1 MPRRRPREI
10 HRQQGLLTPS
20 WLGYAPW
27 AVLTAHCLLAIAY
40 NLATPFGNN
49 GYPNTPD
56 EGAHFQYVAYVA
68 REWRLPKFEGYAG
81 VGYEA
86 HQPPLY
92 YFLAAVVYA
101 LTGGEGKAVRL
112 LSTACSAGVVWLVW
126 LTLRRL
132 APERPLLALAGMGFA
147 AFLPMHI
154 AIGSAVGNDALTNLL
169 FAAVLY
175 ALLTNLHNATASTTA
190 PENSN
195 PLLKVPPARRGN
207 RADSVPPAKREESE
221 KRDTHDSVPLAKRG
235 EPSPHS
241 VPLAKRGEPSPHS
254 VPLAKRGEPAGGGR
268 LYQLFLLPIL
278 TGLTLLT
285 KATGVLLIPIML
297 LGVIVA
303 ARLQSGRWGAAF
315 GAATLALVITLLV
328 SGWWL
333 VRNYILYGD
342 PLLQRTFLEV
352 FAGTAKAQDF
362 INQGMTWGQYTQ
374 LVADWTFRSF
384 WFAYGAPETARTG
397 LPNFLPSSVYLGLG
411 ALTLGAAVGFA
422 LRLREP
428 LPLWARVWLL
438 LAGLCLVLTLVSFV
452 LFVRVFFQTQGR
464 YFYPALLPISVFWA
478 LGWERLVPE
487 RYRPTALL
495 GITGVLL
502 ALALGCLR
510 YLG

>member
-27 AVLTAHCLLAIAY
+27 VVLAAHSLLAIAY

-175 ALLTNLHNATASTTA
+175 ALLVNLSRASGSETLTPSPSPTAWARGVGAHGATDPS
-190 PENSN
+190 
-195 PLLKVPPARRGN
+195 PLHIPPLPPA
-207 RADSVPPAKREESE
+207 
-221 KRDTHDSVPLAKRG
+221 G
-235 EPSPHS
+235 E
-241 VPLAKRGEPSPHS
+241 GEG
-254 VPLAKRGEPAGGGR
+254 GEGKTR
-268 LYQLFLLPIL
+268 LLLLPIL

-285 KATGVLLIPIML
+285 KATGILLIPIML
-297 LGVIVA
+297 LGVVVA

-333 VRNYILYGD
+333 VRNHILYGD

-362 INQGMTWGQYTQ
+362 INQGMTWGQYAR

-384 WFAYGAPETARTG
+384 WFAYGIPETARTG
-397 LPNFLPSSVYLGLG
+397 LPNFLPSSVYVGLG
-411 ALTLGAAVGFA
+411 VLTLGAVVGFV

-428 LPLWARVWLL
+428 SPLWVRVWLL
-438 LAGLCLVLTLVSFV
+438 LAGLCLLLTLVSFV

>member
-10 HRQQGLLTPS
+10 PRQQGLLTPS

-27 AVLTAHCLLAIAY
+27 VILTAHCLLAIAY

-92 YFLAAVVYA
+92 YFLAAVVYMLA
-101 LTGGEGKAVRL
+101 GGEGKAVRL
-112 LSTACSAGVVWLVW
+112 LSTLCSAGVVWLVW
-126 LTLRRL
+126 LTLHRL
-132 APERPLLALAGMGFA
+132 APERPLLALTGMGFA

-195 PLLKVPPARRGN
+195 PLLKVPPAGRGN
-207 RADSVPPAKREESE
+207 RADSVPPAKREEPE
-221 KRDTHDSVPLAKRG
+221 KRDTHA
-235 EPSPHS
+235 S

-285 KATGVLLIPIML
+285 KATGILLIPITL
-297 LGVIVA
+297 LGVIII
-303 ARLQSGRWGAAF
+303 ARQQSGRWAPALGM
-315 GAATLALVITLLV
+315 ATLALLATLLI

-333 VRNYILYGD
+333 VRNYILYDD

-362 INQGMTWGQYTQ
+362 LDQGMTWGQYAQ

-384 WFAYGAPETARTG
+384 WFAYGVPETAHTG
-397 LPNFLPSSVYLGLG
+397 LPNFLPSSVYLRAGRADAGRGGRLCI
-411 ALTLGAAVGFA
+411 APARAV
-422 LRLREP
+422 
-428 LPLWARVWLL
+428 ARVGAGVAAAGGAVPAADAGQFRAVCARVFPDAGTLL
-438 LAGLCLVLTLVSFV
+438 LPRA
-452 LFVRVFFQTQGR
+452 
-464 YFYPALLPISVFWA
+464 AA
-478 LGWERLVPE
+478 D
-487 RYRPTALL
+487 
-495 GITGVLL
+495 
-502 ALALGCLR
+502 
-510 YLG
+510 

>member
-1 MPRRRPREI
+1 
-10 HRQQGLLTPS
+10 
-20 WLGYAPW
+20 
-27 AVLTAHCLLAIAY
+27 
-40 NLATPFGNN
+40 
-49 GYPNTPD
+49 
-56 EGAHFQYVAYVA
+56 
-68 REWRLPKFEGYAG
+68 
-81 VGYEA
+81 
-86 HQPPLY
+86 
-92 YFLAAVVYA
+92 
-101 LTGGEGKAVRL
+101 
-112 LSTACSAGVVWLVW
+112 VW

-132 APERPLLALAGMGFA
+132 APERPLLALTGMGFA

-169 FAAVLY
+169 FAATLFGLLVNLSNTAELY
-175 ALLTNLHNATASTTA
+175 PPPDLPRQRGRNPDSLPVDGEGRGGGKGGEYLHWLRI
-190 PENSN
+190 
-195 PLLKVPPARRGN
+195 PLLV
-207 RADSVPPAKREESE
+207 
-221 KRDTHDSVPLAKRG
+221 
-235 EPSPHS
+235 
-241 VPLAKRGEPSPHS
+241 
-254 VPLAKRGEPAGGGR
+254 
-268 LYQLFLLPIL
+268 
-278 TGLTLLT
+278 GLTILT
-285 KATGVLLIPIML
+285 KATGILLIPIML

-303 ARLQSGRWGAAF
+303 ARLQSGRWVPALGM
-315 GAATLALVITLLV
+315 ATLALVMTLLV

-362 INQGMTWGQYTQ
+362 INQGMTWGQYAR

-384 WFAYGAPETARTG
+384 WFAYGAPDTARTG

-411 ALTLGAAVGFA
+411 VLTLGAAMGFV

-438 LAGLCLVLTLVSFV
+438 LAGLCLLLTLVSFV

>member
-10 HRQQGLLTPS
+10 PRQQGLLIPS

-175 ALLTNLHNATASTTA
+175 GALVNLSNATASPIA
-190 PENSN
+190 PENPH
-195 PLLKVPPARRGN
+195 PLLKVPPASRGN
-207 RADSVPPAKREESE
+207 QADSLPLVRQGEPEKRE
-221 KRDTHDSVPLAKRG
+221 THDAAPRAKQ
-235 EPSPHS
+235 
-241 VPLAKRGEPSPHS
+241 GEPSPHS
-254 VPLAKRGEPAGGGR
+254 VPLAKRGEPAGGGH
-268 LYQLFLLPIL
+268 LCLFLLPIL
-278 TGLTLLT
+278 TGLTILT
-285 KATGVLLIPIML
+285 KATGILLIPIML
-297 LGVIVA
+297 LSVIVVV
-303 ARLQSGRWGAAF
+303 RLQSGRWGAAF
-315 GAATLALVITLLV
+315 GVGALALLATLLV

-362 INQGMTWGQYTQ
+362 IEGGMSWGQYAR

-384 WFAYGAPETARTG
+384 WFAYGVPETARMG
-397 LPNFLPSSVYLGLG
+397 LPNFLPDSVYLGLG
-411 ALTLGAAVGFA
+411 VLTLGAVAGFV

-428 LPLWARVWLL
+428 SPLWARVWLL

-452 LFVRVFFQTQGR
+452 LFVRIFFQAQGR
-464 YFYPALLPISVFWA
+464 YFYPALLPVSVFWA
-478 LGWERLVPE
+478 LGWERLVPAH
-487 RYRPTALL
+487 YRLTALL
-495 GITGVLL
+495 GLTGLMF

>member
-68 REWRLPKFEGYAG
+68 REWRLPKFEGYEG

-112 LSTACSAGVVWLVW
+112 LSTLCSAGVVWLVW

-132 APERPLLALAGMGFA
+132 APERPLVALAGMGFA

-169 FAAVLY
+169 FAATLY
-175 ALLTNLHNATASTTA
+175 GLLVNLSNTAELYPPPDLPRQRGRNPDSL
-190 PENSN
+190 PVDGEGRGGGKGGEYLHWLRI
-195 PLLKVPPARRGN
+195 PLLV
-207 RADSVPPAKREESE
+207 
-221 KRDTHDSVPLAKRG
+221 
-235 EPSPHS
+235 
-241 VPLAKRGEPSPHS
+241 
-254 VPLAKRGEPAGGGR
+254 
-268 LYQLFLLPIL
+268 
-278 TGLTLLT
+278 GLTILT

-303 ARLQSGRWGAAF
+303 ARLQSGRWARALGAA
-315 GAATLALVITLLV
+315 ALALVMTLLV

-333 VRNYILYGD
+333 ARNYILYGD

-352 FAGTAKAQDF
+352 FAGTAKARDF
-362 INQGMTWGQYTQ
+362 LNQGMTWGQYAQ

-411 ALTLGAAVGFA
+411 ALTLSAAVGFA

-428 LPLWARVWLL
+428 SPAWARVWLL
-438 LAGLCLVLTLVSFV
+438 LAGLCLLLTLVSFV

-487 RYRPTALL
+487 RYRQTALL

>member
-10 HRQQGLLTPS
+10 HRQQGLLTSS

-27 AVLTAHCLLAIAY
+27 AVLTAHCLLAIVY

-92 YFLAAVVYA
+92 YFLAAAVYA

-175 ALLTNLHNATASTTA
+175 ALLVNLSRSGGFEALT
-190 PENSN
+190 
-195 PLLKVPPARRGN
+195 
-207 RADSVPPAKREESE
+207 
-221 KRDTHDSVPLAKRG
+221 
-235 EPSPHS
+235 PSPS
-241 VPLAKRGEPSPHS
+241 PTAWERGAKPPHS
-254 VPLAKRGEPAGGGR
+254 RLAGEGEGGEGR
-268 LYQLFLLPIL
+268 TRLLLLPLL

-285 KATGVLLIPIML
+285 KATGILLIPIML
-297 LGVIVA
+297 LGVVVA
-303 ARLQSGRWGAAF
+303 ARQQSGRWGAAF
-315 GAATLALVITLLV
+315 GAATLVLVITLLV

-333 VRNYILYGD
+333 VRNYMLYGD

-362 INQGMTWGQYTQ
+362 INQGMTWGQYAR

-397 LPNFLPSSVYLGLG
+397 LPNFLPDSVYLGLG
-411 ALTLGAAVGFA
+411 VLTLGAVMGFV

-428 LPLWARVWLL
+428 SPLWARVWLL

-478 LGWERLVPE
+478 LGWERLAPE

>member
-27 AVLTAHCLLAIAY
+27 VVLAAHCLLAIAY

-92 YFLAAVVYA
+92 YLLAAVVYT

-112 LSTACSAGVVWLVW
+112 LSTLCSAGVVWLVW

-169 FAAVLY
+169 FAATLY
-175 ALLTNLHNATASTTA
+175 GLLVNLSNTAELYPPPDLPRQRGRNPDSL
-190 PENSN
+190 PVDGEGRGGGKGGEYLHWLRI
-195 PLLKVPPARRGN
+195 PLLV
-207 RADSVPPAKREESE
+207 
-221 KRDTHDSVPLAKRG
+221 
-235 EPSPHS
+235 
-241 VPLAKRGEPSPHS
+241 
-254 VPLAKRGEPAGGGR
+254 
-268 LYQLFLLPIL
+268 
-278 TGLTLLT
+278 GLTILT
-285 KATGVLLIPIML
+285 KATGILLIPIML

-303 ARLQSGRWGAAF
+303 ARLQSGRWARAL
-315 GAATLALVITLLV
+315 GAATLALVMTLLV

-333 VRNYILYGD
+333 ARNYILYGD

-362 INQGMTWGQYTQ
+362 INQGMTWGQYAQ

-384 WFAYGAPETARTG
+384 WFAYGAPDTARTG

-411 ALTLGAAVGFA
+411 ALTLGAAVGFG

-428 LPLWARVWLL
+428 SPSWARVWLL

-487 RYRPTALL
+487 RYRQTALL

>member
-27 AVLTAHCLLAIAY
+27 VVLAAHSLLAIAY

-92 YFLAAVVYA
+92 YFLAAAIYA

-132 APERPLLALAGMGFA
+132 ASERPLLALAGMGFA

-195 PLLKVPPARRGN
+195 PILKVPPAGRGN
-207 RADSVPPAKREESE
+207 RADLVPPAKREEPE
-221 KRDTHDSVPLAKRG
+221 KRDTHA
-235 EPSPHS
+235 
-241 VPLAKRGEPSPHS
+241 S

-285 KATGVLLIPIML
+285 KATGILLIPITL
-297 LGVIVA
+297 LGVIII
-303 ARLQSGRWGAAF
+303 ARQQSGRWAPALGM
-315 GAATLALVITLLV
+315 ATLALVMTLLV

-333 VRNYILYGD
+333 CAELSSCTATRCCSAPSWKCSRARRRRG
-342 PLLQRTFLEV
+342 TFSIR
-352 FAGTAKAQDF
+352 A
-362 INQGMTWGQYTQ
+362 
-374 LVADWTFRSF
+374 
-384 WFAYGAPETARTG
+384 
-397 LPNFLPSSVYLGLG
+397 
-411 ALTLGAAVGFA
+411 
-422 LRLREP
+422 
-428 LPLWARVWLL
+428 
-438 LAGLCLVLTLVSFV
+438 
-452 LFVRVFFQTQGR
+452 
-464 YFYPALLPISVFWA
+464 
-478 LGWERLVPE
+478 
-487 RYRPTALL
+487 
-495 GITGVLL
+495 
-502 ALALGCLR
+502 
-510 YLG
+510 

>member
-1 MPRRRPREI
+1 
-10 HRQQGLLTPS
+10 
-20 WLGYAPW
+20 
-27 AVLTAHCLLAIAY
+27 
-40 NLATPFGNN
+40 
-49 GYPNTPD
+49 
-56 EGAHFQYVAYVA
+56 
-68 REWRLPKFEGYAG
+68 
-81 VGYEA
+81 
-86 HQPPLY
+86 
-92 YFLAAVVYA
+92 
-101 LTGGEGKAVRL
+101 VRL
-112 LSTACSAGVVWLVW
+112 LSTLCSAGVVWLVW

-132 APERPLLALAGMGFA
+132 APERPLLALTGMGFA

-175 ALLTNLHNATASTTA
+175 ALLVHLSRAS
-190 PENSN
+190 
-195 PLLKVPPARRGN
+195 G
-207 RADSVPPAKREESE
+207 SE
-221 KRDTHDSVPLAKRG
+221 ALT
-235 EPSPHS
+235 PSPSPTAWES
-241 VPLAKRGEPSPHS
+241 VGAHGAPTQRERDVEAHGCAPHS
-254 VPLAKRGEPAGGGR
+254 R
-268 LYQLFLLPIL
+268 LLPSLL
-278 TGLTLLT
+278 TDGLRLLTIPVLVGLTILT
-285 KATGVLLIPIML
+285 KATGILLIPIML

-303 ARLQSGRWGAAF
+303 ARLQSGRWARALS
-315 GAATLALVITLLV
+315 AATLALVMTLLV

-333 VRNYILYGD
+333 ARNYILYGD
-342 PLLQRTFLEV
+342 PLLQRTFVEV

-362 INQGMTWGQYTQ
+362 INQGMTWGQYAQ

-411 ALTLGAAVGFA
+411 VLTLGAAMGFV

-428 LPLWARVWLL
+428 SPLWARVWLL

-487 RYRPTALL
+487 RYRQTALL